1 MAAHNELG
9 RYGEALAKNYLIAK
23 GYRILQQNWVYGRAE
38 VDLIAFFEEKIIF
51 VEVKTR
57 RSTDH
62 GEPED
67 FVDWKKEKQLELAS
81 SVYIEKCRHEGEI
94 RFDILAIVFENK
106 DSYQINHI
114 EDAFW
119 PTSN

>member
-1 MAAHNELG
+1 MAEHNELG
-9 RYGEALAKNYLIAK
+9 RLGELLAKEYLEQR
-23 GYRILQQNWVYGRAE
+23 GYVILEKNWVYGKAE
-38 VDLIAFFEEKIIF
+38 IDLIAFYEQQLIF

-67 FVDWKKEKQLELAS
+67 FVNWKKEKQMEFAS
-81 SVYIEKCRHEGEI
+81 GIYIDKRNHQGEI
-94 RFDILAIVFENK
+94 RFDIIAIVFENK
-106 DSYQINHI
+106 DLYKINHI

-119 PTSN
+119 PT

>member
-1 MAAHNELG
+1 MALHLDLG
-9 RYGEALAKNYLIAK
+9 RLGEQLAKDFLINA
-23 GYRILQQNWVYGRAE
+23 GYRILTQNWRYGRSE
-38 VDLIAFFEEKIIF
+38 VDLIAARDQKIIF

-67 FVDWKKEKQLELAS
+67 FVDWKKEKQLEFAS
-81 SVYIEKCRHEGEI
+81 SAYIERLNHQGEI
-94 RFDILAIVFENK
+94 RFDIIAVIFENK
-106 DSYQINHI
+106 DLYKINHI

-119 PTSN
+119 PS

>member
-9 RYGEALAKNYLIAK
+9 RKGEVLAANYLETC
-23 GYRILQQNWVYGRAE
+23 GYRILEKNWVCARAE
-38 VDLIAFFEEKIIF
+38 IDLIAFYDSKLIF

-57 RSTDH
+57 SSAAY

-67 FVDWKKEKQLELAS
+67 FVDWKKEKQLEFAS
-81 SVYIEKCRHEGEI
+81 SVYINRKNHQGEI
-94 RFDILAIVFENK
+94 RFDIVAIVFENEQLYK
-106 DSYQINHI
+106 INHI

-119 PTSN
+119 PN

>member
-9 RYGEALAKNYLIAK
+9 RRGELLAANYLETC
-23 GYRILQQNWVYGRAE
+23 GYRILEKNWVHKRAE
-38 VDLIAFFEEKIIF
+38 IDLIAFYDSKLIF

-57 RSTDH
+57 SSVNY

-67 FVDWKKEKQLELAS
+67 FVDWKKEKQLEFAS
-81 SVYIEKCRHEGEI
+81 SVYIERKNHQGEI
-94 RFDILAIVFENK
+94 RYDIVAIVFENEQLYK
-106 DSYQINHI
+106 INHI

-119 PTSN
+119 PN

>member
-1 MAAHNELG
+1 MAEHNELG
-9 RYGEALAKNYLIAK
+9 RYGELLAKSYLEK
-23 GYRILQQNWVYGRAE
+23 LGYMILEMNWVYGKAE
-38 VDLIAFFEEKIIF
+38 IDLIAFYEGTLIF

-57 RSTDH
+57 RASDH

-67 FVDWKKEKQLELAS
+67 FVDWKKEKQLEFAS
-81 SVYIEKCRHEGEI
+81 AAYIEKKNHQGEI

-106 DSYQINHI
+106 ELYKINHI

-119 PTSN
+119 PS

>member
-9 RYGEALAKNYLIAK
+9 RYGELLAKAYLEQQGYLI
-23 GYRILQQNWVYGRAE
+23 LETNWIYGRAE
-38 VDLIAFFEEKIIF
+38 IDLIAYYEEKLIF

-57 RSTDH
+57 RATDY

-67 FVDWKKEKQLELAS
+67 FVDWKKEKQLEFAS
-81 SVYIEKCRHEGEI
+81 SVYIERKKHQGEI
-94 RFDILAIVFENK
+94 RFDIVAIVFENK
-106 DSYQINHI
+106 ELYKINHI

-119 PTSN
+119 PT

>member
-9 RYGEALAKNYLIAK
+9 KKGELLAANFLEQA
-23 GYRILQQNWVYGRAE
+23 GYRILERNWVYGKAE
-38 VDLIAFFEEKIIF
+38 IDLIVFHNQTLIF

-57 RSTDH
+57 RSADH

-67 FVDWKKEKQLELAS
+67 FVDWKKEKQLEFAS
-81 SVYIEKCRHEGEI
+81 AVYIDRKNHQGEI
-94 RFDILAIVFENK
+94 RFDIVAIVFENEQLYK
-106 DSYQINHI
+106 INHI

-119 PTSN
+119 PN

>member
-9 RYGEALAKNYLIAK
+9 KYGELIAQTYLIEK
-23 GYRILQQNWVYGRAE
+23 GYTILEKNWLYGRAE
-38 VDLIAFFEEKIIF
+38 VDLIAFHERQLIF

-67 FVDWKKEKQLELAS
+67 FVNWKKEKQMELAS
-81 SVYIEKCRHEGEI
+81 SVYIERKKHQGEV
-94 RFDILAIVFENK
+94 RFDIVAIVFENK
-106 DSYQINHI
+106 HLYKINHI

-119 PTSN
+119 PT

>member
-9 RYGEALAKNYLIAK
+9 RYGELLAQTYLAHQ
-23 GYRILQQNWVYGRAE
+23 GYVILETNWTYGRAE
-38 VDLIAFFEEKIIF
+38 IDLIALYMDKLIF

-57 RSTDH
+57 RSTAY

-67 FVDWKKEKQLELAS
+67 FVDWKKEKQLEFAS
-81 SVYIEKCRHEGEI
+81 SVYIEKRKHQGEI
-94 RFDILAIVFENK
+94 RFDIVAIVFENK
-106 DSYQINHI
+106 ELYKINHI

-119 PTSN
+119 PT